1 MFLKRNKNFYYI
13 ILVIIFSFKNSLA
26 ADDNINQIIKY
37 LSSINNFSVSFIQ
50 EDVDNISEGKISV
63 GDQRIRVDYLSPSKI
78 IIILSKNKGMYYN
91 IELDEDEFFDTRDT
105 SAWFFFE
112 IFNNP
117 NFFLESNVEI
127 KNNNIILEKQGKL
140 KDNESYLLKLYFEKN
155 PTNLRKITLDL
166 DEYNLS
172 LSVFGHNYNAN
183 FDKNF
188 FKLINPSFFY

>member
-1 MFLKRNKNFYYI
+1 MFLKKNKNLYYI

-117 NFFLESNVEI
+117 NFFLESNRRN
-127 KNNNIILEKQGKL
+127 KKK
-140 KDNESYLLKLYFEKN
+140 
-155 PTNLRKITLDL
+155 
-166 DEYNLS
+166 
-172 LSVFGHNYNAN
+172 
-183 FDKNF
+183 
-188 FKLINPSFFY
+188 